1 MFSPYPCAITK
12 NRGRTNTSRT
22 APEPCPPAL
31 PQWWAIPFPQNP
43 KPWATVPQ
51 AHISPWFSAYPNPSD
66 SRRFKFVANP
76 LNHCSDSTAIARS
89 LPMPRNPTRKL
100 QRRKKDKNRRGL
112 LRCRTPAASR
122 AIILTTTDGTDP
134 DGYTALDGA
143 HCKLVYSG
151 SSLFFLELLIVI
163 AWVSITYLQ
172 MSGTNKLF
180 VFLQYRLAAW
190 FRSGLLH
197 ANFLKQRK

>member
-1 MFSPYPCAITK
+1 MQSPRMEEEQTQPALLLSLVPT
-12 NRGRTNTSRT
+12 
-22 APEPCPPAL
+22 AL

-43 KPWATVPQ
+43 KPWATVLQ
-51 AHISPWFSAYPNPSD
+51 THISPWFSAYPNPSD